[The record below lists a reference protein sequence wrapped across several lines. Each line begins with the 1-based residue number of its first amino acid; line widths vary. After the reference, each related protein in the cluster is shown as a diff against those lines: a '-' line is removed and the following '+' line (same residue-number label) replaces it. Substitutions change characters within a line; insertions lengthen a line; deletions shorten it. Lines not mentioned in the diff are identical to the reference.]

1 MIAPRLVRLIESHS
15 DNLVGGLMDKLE
27 RCPRLT
33 DYNKV
38 PDDEIKHRVHEI
50 YRHLGE
56 WLLQKPESDV
66 EKWYIAIGARRAAQ
80 GVPLSQ
86 LVFAILLS
94 KEHLWDF
101 LKQEAVEDHPIEVLQ
116 ELELFRMVDHFFDR
130 AVYYAAAGYEKARAA
145 RAA

>member
-1 MIAPRLVRLIESHS
+1 MIAPRLVHLIETHS
-15 DNLVGGLMDKLE
+15 DGLVRGLMEKLD

-33 DYNKV
+33 EYNKV

-66 EKWYIAIGARRAAQ
+66 EKWYTAIGARRAAQ

-86 LVFAILLS
+86 LVCAIMLS

-101 LKQEAVEDHPIEVLQ
+101 LKQEAVDDRHIELFQ
-116 ELELFRMVDHFFDR
+116 ELELFRMVDQFFDR
-130 AVYYAAAGYEKARAA
+130 AVYHAAVGYERARAA